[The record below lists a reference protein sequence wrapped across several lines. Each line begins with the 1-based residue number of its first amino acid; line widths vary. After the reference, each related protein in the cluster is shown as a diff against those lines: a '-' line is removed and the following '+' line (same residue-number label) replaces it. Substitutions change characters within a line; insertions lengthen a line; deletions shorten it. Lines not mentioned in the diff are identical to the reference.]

1 MTWPIEDVQGY
12 AAAELILHRCRTAG
26 PALGGGRP
34 IIEGKETHV
43 GTETVFANAKLADG
57 TLNDI
62 VVQDGRITAIRPA
75 GSDASAANVVDIN
88 GALLAPSFVEG
99 HIHLD
104 TSFYGD
110 KWIPHKRC
118 TNGFD
123 VHERVAFQAE
133 NMAVAAPMDERARN
147 QLDLCVSNGALQ
159 MRSHVMVDGSV
170 GLKSLETIL
179 KVREDYTD
187 IIDIQLVAFPQSGIL
202 KSSGTPE
209 LMDEAIAMGADLV
222 GGLDPL
228 SFDRDIKGHLDV
240 VFGIAERRGVDVD
253 IHLHDAGT
261 LGAMTIEE
269 ICARTTA
276 LGMQGHVAVSHA
288 YGLGDLA
295 PEAAEKIAMLIAKSG
310 VSIMTNAP
318 GNHNFPPVTLLRAA
332 GVNVFSGSDNIRD
345 SWWPFGDGDML
356 RRAEIIAYRSGFFS
370 DAELSAAFDVVT
382 SGGAKALRLEGY
394 GIAVGAKADFV
405 TLAAE
410 HVPEAVVAVPKPRR
424 VFKEG
429 RLVAE
434 NGSVIR

>member
-1 MTWPIEDVQGY
+1 
-12 AAAELILHRCRTAG
+12 
-26 PALGGGRP
+26 
-34 IIEGKETHV
+34 V

-62 VVQDGRITAIRPA
+62 LVQDGRITAIRPA

-88 GALLAPSFVEG
+88 GALLVPSFVEG

-110 KWIPHKRC
+110 KWIPHKPC

-147 QLDLCVSNGALQ
+147 QLDLCISNGALQ

-170 GLKSLETIL
+170 GLKSLETVL

-202 KSSGTPE
+202 KSPGTPE

-295 PEAAEKIAMLIAKSG
+295 PEAAEKIAILIAKSG

-394 GIAVGAKADFV
+394 GITVGAKADFV

>member
-1 MTWPIEDVQGY
+1 M
-12 AAAELILHRCRTAG
+12 
-26 PALGGGRP
+26 GR
-34 IIEGKETHV
+34 
-43 GTETVFANAKLADG
+43 ETVFANAKLADG

-88 GALLAPSFVEG
+88 GALLVPSFVEG

-110 KWIPHKRC
+110 KWIPHKSC

-133 NMAVAAPMDERARN
+133 NMPVAAPMDERARN

-202 KSSGTPE
+202 KSPGTPE